1 MFLGE
6 KCQKFSFFPLSSY
19 TRAKSWK
26 YVFISTS
33 NGYNSKKKE
42 REFVVHIFLNY
53 HLSEMYH
60 LALVPARNMQVTRFR
75 DSVAI
80 SCQNRDKFKPL
91 LLACLTRETSETWH
105 V

>member
-1 MFLGE
+1 MFLG
-6 KCQKFSFFPLSSY
+6 KKSQKFSFFPLSSY

-42 REFVVHIFLNY
+42 RELDY

-80 SCQNRDKFKPL
+80 SCQNHDKFKPL